1 MSKMFKFLQVMVSL
15 LKNFSQGKILYRA
28 AEALFFVITKKRIQK
43 EKKVLDGFISA
54 LVLFQ

>member
-1 MSKMFKFLQVMVSL
+1 MVSL